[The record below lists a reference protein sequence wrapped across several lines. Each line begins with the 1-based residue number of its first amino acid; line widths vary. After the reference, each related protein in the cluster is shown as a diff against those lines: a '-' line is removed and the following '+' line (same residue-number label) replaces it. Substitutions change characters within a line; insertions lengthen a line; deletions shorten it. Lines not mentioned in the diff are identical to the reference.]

1 METVT
6 LPNELHIDS
15 SFPIQVFDY
24 SSIKE
29 ISKQHIALKKNTISF
44 LIEGTKEVFFDN
56 STLSIENSRF
66 LIMKSGN
73 CLMTE
78 KLSEIKNYR
87 SILFFFSNEIL
98 QRFVKNTELNQ
109 SESFQYKSVYAF
121 KYDEFIRR
129 FTTSL
134 LDILKLS
141 KQTQKKL
148 LLVKFEEIMIYLTDR
163 YGTDFL
169 HALIENSDD
178 YTQKFTQTIESN
190 KLNRLTLKELAFLC
204 NMSVSGF
211 KRQFK
216 KYYNESPIKW
226 FQNKRLE
233 HAYYLVHQKQKT
245 SSEIYLEIGYENL
258 SSFIKAYKTK
268 FGTTPK
274 QHQKN

>member
-1 METVT
+1 
-6 LPNELHIDS
+6 
-15 SFPIQVFDY
+15 
-24 SSIKE
+24 
-29 ISKQHIALKKNTISF
+29 
-44 LIEGTKEVFFDN
+44 
-56 STLSIENSRF
+56 
-66 LIMKSGN
+66 
-73 CLMTE
+73 
-78 KLSEIKNYR
+78 
-87 SILFFFSNEIL
+87 
-98 QRFVKNTELNQ
+98 
-109 SESFQYKSVYAF
+109 
-121 KYDEFIRR
+121 
-129 FTTSL
+129 
-134 LDILKLS
+134 
-141 KQTQKKL
+141 
-148 LLVKFEEIMIYLTDR
+148 MIYLTDR